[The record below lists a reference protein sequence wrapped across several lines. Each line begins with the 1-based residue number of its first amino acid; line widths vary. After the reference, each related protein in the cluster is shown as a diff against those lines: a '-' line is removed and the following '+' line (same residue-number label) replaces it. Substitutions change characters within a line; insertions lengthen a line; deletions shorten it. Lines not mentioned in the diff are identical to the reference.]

1 VPHPDLAEYLQARI
15 LSDLSTLKVALG
27 AEAPAERAEPDE
39 PCQVEALEARI
50 AALEEAVVKAEAM
63 AEQRREEA
71 ELASRRADQLV
82 ADLVDIT
89 SELLEVSRRDEPA
102 SGSEPETAAA

>member
-27 AEAPAERAEPDE
+27 AETLPESVEADE
-39 PCQVEALEARI
+39 PPRVEALEARI
-50 AALEEAVVKAEAM
+50 AALEEAVVKAETM
-63 AEQRREEA
+63 AEQRRADA
-71 ELASRRADQLV
+71 ELATQRADRLV

-89 SELLEVSRRDEPA
+89 SELLEVSLRDERA
-102 SGSEPETAAA
+102 SDDEPQQAA

>member
-1 VPHPDLAEYLQARI
+1 
-15 LSDLSTLKVALG
+15 
-27 AEAPAERAEPDE
+27 
-39 PCQVEALEARI
+39 
-50 AALEEAVVKAEAM
+50 VVKAEAM